1 MSRNAVPMRPQPRVF
16 AGVDGCRG
24 GWFGAWTAEGG
35 EGRQGRKVG
44 NIEERGPWRIGVF
57 PHFAPLVAAVL
68 GDARPDALRLLVDIP
83 IGLPSGHAPRRCDV
97 EARRLLGPRR
107 GASVFPAPPRAVLGA
122 GSWEDG
128 LARARAASGRGI
140 SLQAWHLV
148 PKIREVDAF
157 LRADPSWVG
166 RIREAHPELL
176 FRSLALGGRT
186 ADSQASSAARTP
198 ARTPAMKS
206 GEILASPDLPS
217 KRTKA
222 GFQARL
228 AILEEAV
235 PSVGAVVE
243 EALSAHPRRVLARD
257 DILDALVAATVAQ
270 LGGEVGLQAV
280 PSQAER
286 DGEGLP
292 MEIVTG
298 PGAPN
303 RAPN

>member
-1 MSRNAVPMRPQPRVF
+1 
-16 AGVDGCRG
+16 
-24 GWFGAWTAEGG
+24 
-35 EGRQGRKVG
+35 
-44 NIEERGPWRIGVF
+44 
-57 PHFAPLVAAVL
+57 
-68 GDARPDALRLLVDIP
+68 
-83 IGLPSGHAPRRCDV
+83 
-97 EARRLLGPRR
+97 
-107 GASVFPAPPRAVLGA
+107 
-122 GSWEDG
+122 
-128 LARARAASGRGI
+128 
-140 SLQAWHLV
+140 
-148 PKIREVDAF
+148 
-157 LRADPSWVG
+157 
-166 RIREAHPELL
+166 
-176 FRSLALGGRT
+176 
-186 ADSQASSAARTP
+186 
-198 ARTPAMKS
+198 MKS